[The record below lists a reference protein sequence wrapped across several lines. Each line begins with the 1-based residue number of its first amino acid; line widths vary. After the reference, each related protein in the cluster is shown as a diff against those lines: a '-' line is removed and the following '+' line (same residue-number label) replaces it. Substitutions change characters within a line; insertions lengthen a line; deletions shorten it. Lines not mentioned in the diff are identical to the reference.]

1 MSGVRLQDL
10 DMSDMLD
17 VIHYIF
23 ESDSL
28 SISSS
33 EHADAKDAVRSTIYE
48 DLYNRSY
55 DYGSKKK
62 GSDFSNIDA
71 PLGDFDDDLPVPV
84 DPFERA
90 GNAPP
95 KPFVPATRMDENS
108 LLPFGG
114 VLDAPL
120 R

>member
-1 MSGVRLQDL
+1 MSGVRLSEL
-10 DMSDMLD
+10 TMADMLD

-33 EHADAKDAVRSTIYE
+33 EHADAKDAVRSTIYQE
-48 DLYNRSY
+48 LYNRSY

-62 GSDFSNIDA
+62 SNDFSSIDA
-71 PLGDFDDDLPVPV
+71 PIGDFDDDLPVPV
-84 DPFERA
+84 DPFERS
-90 GNAPP
+90 GSTPP
-95 KPFVPATRMDENS
+95 KPFVPVTQMDENS
-108 LLPFGG
+108 SLPFGG
-114 VLDAPL
+114 ILDAPL

>member
-1 MSGVRLQDL
+1 MSGVRLSEL
-10 DMSDMLD
+10 SMADMLD

-48 DLYNRSY
+48 ELYNRSY

-62 GSDFSNIDA
+62 SNDFSNIDA
-71 PLGDFDDDLPVPV
+71 PFGDFDDDLPVPV
-84 DPFERA
+84 DPFERS
-90 GNAPP
+90 GSAPP
-95 KPFVPATRMDENS
+95 KPFVPATQMDENS
-108 LLPFGG
+108 PLPFGG
-114 VLDAPL
+114 ILDAPL

>member
-1 MSGVRLQDL
+1 MSGIRLEQL
-10 DMSDMLD
+10 SMADMLD

-23 ESDSL
+23 ESDAL

-48 DLYNRSY
+48 ELYHRSY

-62 GSDFSNIDA
+62 SNDFSNID
-71 PLGDFDDDLPVPV
+71 PPIDGDMPVPV
-84 DPFERA
+84 DPFEKS
-90 GNAPP
+90 GSTPP
-95 KPFVPATRMDENS
+95 KPFVPATQMDENS
-108 LLPFGG
+108 LRPFGG